1 MSVQGLKCEVG
12 EGQQYVTIEDVTK
25 IETPEETV
33 KLEHKQGEV
42 WLLDFWATWCPP
54 CQKPMAHN
62 QEMLD
67 KNAEAWKDKVR
78 IIGLSIDKSAEAVVK
93 HVDDKKWTSVE
104 HYWRAKSEC
113 SKVYSVSGVP
123 CVMLVDQNG
132 KIVFKGHPAS
142 RPDLEKDLND
152 LAEGKE
158 LSKAGEGEA
167 ENEEEAAVAVDAATM
182 HAEIDEFKTKVAP
195 ELQTALKENVKD
207 FPRAFCVMVAQQ
219 ELTPETG
226 ESKTT
231 YDNYR
236 VLVGPKDELEKV
248 KGHLAEKVKGNFK
261 LILREQAI

>member
-1 MSVQGLKCEVG
+1 MG

-25 IETPEETV
+25 IETPEEPI

-54 CQKPMAHN
+54 CQRPMAHN

-78 IIGLSIDKSAEAVVK
+78 IIGLSIDQSAEAVVK
-93 HVDDKKWTSVE
+93 HVDDKKWNSVE
-104 HYWRAKSEC
+104 HYWRAKSKC
-113 SKVYSVSGVP
+113 SDTYSVRGVP
-123 CVMLVDQNG
+123 CVMLIDQNG

-158 LSKAGEGEA
+158 LSGKDEAEAGEEGA
-167 ENEEEAAVAVDAATM
+167 EAATGAVDATTM

-219 ELTPETG
+219 ELSPATG

-248 KGHLAEKVKGNFK
+248 KEHLNEKVKGGFK
-261 LILREQAI
+261 VILREHALG

>member
-1 MSVQGLKCEVG
+1 MT
-12 EGQQYVTIEDVTK
+12 TIDKPDEP
-25 IETPEETV
+25 I
-33 KLEHKQGEV
+33 KLEHDGKV

-67 KNAEAWKDKVR
+67 KNGEAWKDNVR
-78 IIGLSIDKSAEAVVK
+78 IIGLSIDQGAEAVVK
-93 HVDDKKWTSVE
+93 HVEDKKWGSVE
-104 HYWRAKSEC
+104 HFWRAKSKC
-113 SKVYSVSGVP
+113 SETYSVRGVP
-123 CVMLVDQNG
+123 CVMLIDKSG
-132 KIVFKGHPAS
+132 KIVFKGHPAG

-158 LSKAGEGEA
+158 LSGKEDGEA
-167 ENEEEAAVAVDAATM
+167 GAEGASAETGTVDAAKM
-182 HAEIDEFKTKVAP
+182 HAEIDEFKMKVGP

-219 ELTPETG
+219 ELSPMTG

-236 VLVGPKDELEKV
+236 VLVGPKD
-248 KGHLAEKVKGNFK
+248 
-261 LILREQAI
+261 